1 MADVDWSKYDAVL
14 FDLDGVL
21 TPTADVHERAWTKMF
36 NEFLASRHAGDAPFT
51 AADYHAYVDGR
62 PRFDGVRAFLQSRH
76 IDLPQGSEDDPPGF
90 GTVGALGNRKNQV
103 FNELLQTEGIAP
115 YPGSLRLLDELI
127 DAGKGVAV
135 VSSSRNAKSV
145 LSAAGLLDRFPVIV
159 DGVLAA
165 DEHLAGKPAPDTYLA
180 AGRKVGVPK
189 ERAVV
194 MEDARLG
201 VAAGRAGDFGLVV
214 GVNRGAGR
222 DALQASGADI
232 VVDDLAELA
241 EDGP

>member
-1 MADVDWSKYDAVL
+1 MADVDWTKYDAVL

-21 TPTADVHERAWTKMF
+21 TPTADVHEQAWTRMF
-36 NEFLASRHAGDAPFT
+36 NDFLSSRHAGDAPFT

-76 IDLPQGSEDDPPGF
+76 IELPDGSEDDPPGF
-90 GTVGALGNRKNQV
+90 GTVGALGNRKNHV
-103 FNELLQTEGIAP
+103 FNDLLQSDGIAP
-115 YPGSLRLLDELI
+115 YPGSLRLLDELT
-127 DAGKGVAV
+127 AAHKGVAV
-135 VSSSRNAKSV
+135 VSSSRNAKVV
-145 LSAAGLLDRFPVIV
+145 LVAAGLLDRFPVIV
-159 DGVLAA
+159 DGVVAA
-165 DEHLAGKPAPDTYLA
+165 DELLAGKPAPDTYLA
-180 AGRKVGVPK
+180 AARKVGVPK

-214 GVNRGAGR
+214 GVNRGTGR
-222 DALQASGADI
+222 EALLASGADI